1 MSKGLEA
8 LDILINQLEM
18 FDNTTKVSFESE
30 YRTIEKELKALQII
44 KERRCNVADF
54 IIDSPNCEGV
64 MGDYEYWFNEMPTKE
79 EYYLLKE
86 VLLWD

>member
-8 LDILINQLEM
+8 LDITKDQLDGLLPKGLTPNM
-18 FDNTTKVSFESE
+18 KWNIK
-30 YRTIEKELKALQII
+30 TIEKELKALEII

-54 IIDSPNCEGV
+54 IVDNPNWEEV
-64 MGDYEYWFNEMPTKE
+64 IKDYDYWFSEMPTKE

-86 VLLWD
+86 VLL